1 MRLVYFICYF
11 VYFNCIMCELSA
23 ARRDENWTVSLIML
37 KTVFIP
43 SENTDDTLPIF
54 EPSR

>member
-1 MRLVYFICYF
+1 
-11 VYFNCIMCELSA
+11 MCELSA